1 VPHET
6 ASDKRLELA
15 YEAAQQ
21 KLSVQDA
28 TLGNVRTRANNL
40 LAAAALFTSFAAG
53 VGLIK
58 TNPGHSA
65 MFSRYVAMALLVV
78 VALLGL
84 SALSVIWPAKGW
96 VFVPSASK
104 IMQMY
109 DSGEDETSIRQFVIA
124 AMIDGGNAN
133 SVKLKRKQDA
143 FRVAAA
149 LLLAEIVL
157 LLAVLIFNKG
167 GSNGR

>member
-1 VPHET
+1 MPEEA

-15 YEAAQQ
+15 YEAAQR

-53 VGLIK
+53 IGLI
-58 TNPGHSA
+58 NANSGHGA
-65 MFSRYVAMALLVV
+65 IISRWAAVTLLVV

-96 VFVPSASK
+96 AFVPSASK

-109 DSGEDETSIRQFVIA
+109 HSGEDETAIRKFVIA
-124 AMIDGGNAN
+124 AMIEGGNAN

-143 FRVAAA
+143 FRVAAG
-149 LLLAEIVL
+149 LLLSEIIL
-157 LLAVLIFNKG
+157 LLAVLILKKG
-167 GSNGR
+167 G